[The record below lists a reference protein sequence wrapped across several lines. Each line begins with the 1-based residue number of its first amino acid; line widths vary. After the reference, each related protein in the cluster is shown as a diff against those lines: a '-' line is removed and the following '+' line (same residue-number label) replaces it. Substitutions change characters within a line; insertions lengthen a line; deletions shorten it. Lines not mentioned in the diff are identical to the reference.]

1 MKTFLLICA
10 LFLLIAPPALAA
22 PAVYSMVIEDL
33 PLMPGMAEKPD
44 EAIDFDSPAGRIAG
58 TAAETKATAT
68 DILGFYAGTL
78 PPLGWTILPPSG
90 FVREDETLTLDIEQ
104 KNGVSLV
111 RFNLTPRK

>member
-1 MKTFLLICA
+1 MKTLL
-10 LFLLIAPPALAA
+10 LLCGLMMIMTPPALAA
-22 PAVYSMVIEDL
+22 PAAYSMVIEDL

-58 TAAETKATAT
+58 TAAETEATAT
-68 DILGFYAGTL
+68 DILGFYAGAL
-78 PPLGWTILPPSG
+78 PPLGWTVLPPAG
-90 FVREDETLTLDIEQ
+90 FVREGETLTLDIEQ